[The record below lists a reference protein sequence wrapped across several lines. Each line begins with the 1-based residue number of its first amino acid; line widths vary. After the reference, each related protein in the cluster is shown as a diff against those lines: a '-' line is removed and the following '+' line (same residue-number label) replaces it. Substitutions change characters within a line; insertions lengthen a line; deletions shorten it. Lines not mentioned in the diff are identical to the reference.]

1 MSRPDDELAVRP
13 RQATIGDL
21 PSIERLN
28 AAAYAVYRDRMNR
41 PPAPVVHDYTPEVE
55 ASMAWLIGERG
66 EPCESGQP
74 RESGQPG
81 ERGELPVGVIVLIP
95 AGDSLLIENIAVA
108 PAAQGRGLGRQ
119 LMEFAERQAA
129 ALGFSLLTLYT
140 NEVMVENIAIYTSL
154 GYRETARRLVD
165 GYQRVYMEKRLYPA
179 S

>member
-1 MSRPDDELAVRP
+1 MSQPDDELAIRP

-55 ASMAWLIGERG
+55 AGMAWLIGEPGEPSERG
-66 EPCESGQP
+66 EPCE
-74 RESGQPG
+74 PG
-81 ERGELPVGVIVLIP
+81 EQPAGVIVLIP

-129 ALGFSLLTLYT
+129 ARGFRLLTLYT
-140 NEVMVENIAIYTSL
+140 NEVMEENIAIYTSL

>member
-1 MSRPDDELAVRP
+1 MSPPDDELAIRP

-55 ASMAWLIGERG
+55 AGMAWLIGEPG
-66 EPCESGQP
+66 QSSEP
-74 RESGQPG
+74 GQPG
-81 ERGELPVGVIVLIP
+81 EADELPVGVIVLIP
-95 AGDSLLIENIAVA
+95 AGDSLLIDNIAVA

-140 NEVMVENIAIYTSL
+140 NEVMVENIAIYTNL
-154 GYRETARRLVD
+154 GYHETARRLVD
-165 GYQRVYMEKRLYPA
+165 GYHRVYMEKRLYPA

>member
-1 MSRPDDELAVRP
+1 MSPPDDELAVRP

-41 PPAPVVHDYTPEVE
+41 PPAPVVHDYAPEVE
-55 ASMAWLIGERG
+55 AGMAWLIDERG
-66 EPCESGQP
+66 EPCEP
-74 RESGQPG
+74 
-81 ERGELPVGVIVLIP
+81 GELPAGVIVLIP

-129 ALGFSLLTLYT
+129 VLGFSLLTLYT

-154 GYRETARRLVD
+154 GYRETTRRLVG